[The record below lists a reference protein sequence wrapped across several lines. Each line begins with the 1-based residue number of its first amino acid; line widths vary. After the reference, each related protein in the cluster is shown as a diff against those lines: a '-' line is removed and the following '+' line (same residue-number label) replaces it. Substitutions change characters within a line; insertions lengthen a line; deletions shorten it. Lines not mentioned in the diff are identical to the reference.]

1 MSNKTLIEL
10 KNVMHSNNH
19 FLQVIQFIQFN
30 LKVIQKVIQVI
41 RVIQSN
47 SICSIQFKS
56 NSKSNSMNVFNIW
69 GPTAFS
75 TATFRTMYR
84 FMHA

>member
-1 MSNKTLIEL
+1 
-10 KNVMHSNNH
+10 MHSYNH

-30 LKVIQKVIQVI
+30 LKVIQKVIQVIQVIQVI